1 MYPKMYMYKRIVEAK
16 LFIDQNYAQA
26 IDLDKIADSAHYSK
40 YHFLR
45 LFKQAFGKSPH
56 QYLKDVRLDQ
66 AKLRLKSNLS
76 ITAVCFEVGFDSVS
90 SFSLLFKKHTGL
102 SPKEFRQKEQSQK
115 EVMTKSPF
123 QFIPNCFAESYHWKK
138 IAIFNKF
145 YSPESSTLS

>member
-102 SPKEFRQKEQSQK
+102 SPKKFRQKAQNQK

-138 IAIFNKF
+138 
-145 YSPESSTLS
+145 